1 MVCDYIFPSSLQVFY
16 LLFLLLLT
24 LPLQYDHR
32 PPDKKLQ
39 EEPIH
44 YDNIP
49 DNQPGKPK
57 PLVSP
62 NLIGFNETQYLLASH
77 KNSDSYKLNAF
88 NQMESDKLASDR
100 PVPDTRNYKLV
111 WPKYICMCAENRG
124 MLFVLSVHLLL
135 SPLYLQVCLQ
145 DLP

>member
-1 MVCDYIFPSSLQVFY
+1 MSIS
-16 LLFLLLLT
+16 LT
-24 LPLQYDHR
+24 LPPLQYDHR
-32 PPDKKLQ
+32 PPDKKLH

-49 DNQPGKPK
+49 DNQLGKPK

-111 WPKYICMCAENRG
+111 CPKCALYVCRKSCM
-124 MLFVLSVHLLL
+124 H
-135 SPLYLQVCLQ
+135 
-145 DLP
+145 